1 MWFDFKRKD
10 GAMMS
15 HTPYGYAIKNGK
27 AALDKVKSKQVKV
40 LFREYVAGSS
50 LQDSGTKAGIERAH
64 ASLGRI
70 LDAPCYKGNDF
81 YPAIVSEDI
90 WIKAQN
96 ERKRRSYRLGRD
108 KNYFAKDKDNISPFW
123 NKVFCAECG
132 QLYKRYSIRKKER
145 WRCSQRT
152 VGDKRCCNRQLLY
165 EHDFEEAFIHML
177 RRLNIEEIAIKPP
190 KEPMDIKQKYDN
202 PFKQAEYVY
211 SLTPIDDFE
220 YQTEK
225 LLDILTEIPDE
236 FDGAFM
242 GKIINRIEVSAK
254 GEIDF
259 ILINKKS
266 FREEVGYGNVKSI

>member
-1 MWFDFKRKD
+1 
-10 GAMMS
+10 MMS

-27 AALDKVKSKQVKV
+27 AVLDKLKSKQVKA
-40 LFREYVAGSS
+40 LFMEYVTGSS
-50 LQDSGTKAGIERAH
+50 LQDSGTKAGIKRAH

-90 WIKAQN
+90 WIKVQN
-96 ERKRRSYRLGRD
+96 ERQRRAYRLGRN

-132 QLYKRYSIRKKER
+132 QLYKRYSIRKINR
-145 WRCSQRT
+145 WRCSQHT

-165 EHDFEEAFIHML
+165 EHDFEEALMHML
-177 RRLNIEEIAIKPP
+177 CRLNIEEIAIKPP
-190 KEPMDIKQKYDN
+190 KELMDIKQKYDD

-225 LLDILTEIPDE
+225 LLDILTVIPDE

-242 GKIINRIEVSAK
+242 HKIIDRIEVSEK

-266 FREEVGYGNVKSI
+266 FREEVGHGNVKSI